1 MFQFNPF
8 TGTLDLNA
16 GPGSYADDVVEYPN
30 RNAFPVPGEQ
40 GKLYVDKSTDRAYR
54 WPENGT
60 NLNSYR
66 EVSASEVTS
75 AELSAVQ
82 SNLSNIAGTA
92 YKLITKSETITANW
106 PYIGDSLGS
115 GEGRA
120 IDWKINFTAPRTVD
134 FLFNI
139 NPAGIVGVTPPAL
152 GDYVNVTLSGTASP
166 WTANFKRADGTILL
180 AVTSAD
186 TDLKKTN
193 LRFVYDG
200 TAWGIDR
207 TVWNPALQSA
217 LDAKQPTGSYVTRTD
232 VQGGGSSYFERS
244 ADAASQNVGYGQS
257 VHQIVLG
264 NDTRLT
270 DPRRVQWFP
279 APPNFYTIPN
289 GATAGAMAYDGSF
302 LYTLVPMPGGQVLR
316 WARIAMSTTW

>member
-40 GKLYVDKSTDRAYR
+40 EKLYVDKSTDRAYR

-92 YKLITKSETITANW
+92 YKSVTQSDTITANF
-106 PYIGDSLGS
+106 PTS
-115 GEGRA
+115 GNALFGGYARA
-120 IDWKINFTAPRTVD
+120 TDWQITFNAARTVD
-134 FLFNI
+134 FYFNN
-139 NPAGIVGVTPPAL
+139 NPNNVTGVTNFPIL
-152 GDYVNVTLSGTASP
+152 GDYVNVTLSGSATP
-166 WTANFKRADGTILL
+166 WTANFKRPDGTLLL

-186 TDLKKTN
+186 SDLKKTN

-200 TAWGIDR
+200 TSWVIDR
-207 TVWNPALQSA
+207 TVWNPSLQSA
-217 LDAKQPTGSYVTRTD
+217 LDSKQPTGNYVTRTD
-232 VQGGGSSYFERS
+232 VQSGGSSYFERS
-244 ADAASQNVGYGQS
+244 ADAASQNIGQGQS
-257 VHQIVLG
+257 VHQLVLA
-264 NDTRLT
+264 NDTRLA
-270 DPRRVQWFP
+270 DARRVQWFT
-279 APPNFYTIPN
+279 APPNFYTVPN

-302 LYTLVPMPGGQVLR
+302 LYLLVPYGPTSLR
-316 WARIAMSTTW
+316 WARSPMTTTW